1 MNPRHV
7 STVALACA
15 AAVVVSGCVRV
26 TDGLSVA
33 DGSAESSAAA
43 PETSSTV
50 SVNQP
55 EPGIMPTSEAPVPAG
70 TVTCAPEVAPRV
82 GYVAAV
88 DDPRAPQ
95 IVIGVPEG
103 WSFMGGTG
111 DVAGTLTGPE
121 AMTATVTI
129 ATTDLDPAAAFRGYA
144 NDIMEQST
152 VSTVSVLPG
161 ELCSYSGQKLMGS
174 WSDIPETAVAFRDR
188 LVHLPTDT
196 ANYLVSVHVEAP
208 SGVDALDAAGDVLT
222 ADFEVRMP

>member
-26 TDGLSVA
+26 TGGLPVA
-33 DGSAESSAAA
+33 DGSAEPAAAA
-43 PETSSTV
+43 PGTSSTNPV
-50 SVNQP
+50 DQP

-70 TVTCAPEVAPRV
+70 AVTCAPEVAPRV

-111 DVAGTLTGPE
+111 DVAGRLTGPDR
-121 AMTATVTI
+121 MTATVTI

-144 NDIMEQST
+144 NDIMEQSA

-161 ELCSYSGQKLMGS
+161 ELCDYSGQKLMGS
-174 WSDIPETAVAFRDR
+174 WSDIPETAVEFRDR

>member
-1 MNPRHV
+1 MNPRRV
-7 STVALACA
+7 CTVALACA

-26 TDGLSVA
+26 TDGLPAA
-33 DGSAESSAAA
+33 DRSAEPAAVA
-43 PETSSTV
+43 PGTSSTGPA
-50 SVNQP
+50 NQP

-95 IVIGVPEG
+95 IVVGVPEG

-111 DVAGTLTGPE
+111 DVAGRLTGPDR
-121 AMTATVTI
+121 MTASVTI

-144 NDIMEQST
+144 NDIMEQSAI
-152 VSTVSVLPG
+152 STVSVLPG

-174 WSDIPETAVAFRDR
+174 WSDIPETTVEFRDR

-208 SGVDALDAAGDVLT
+208 SGVDGLDAAGDVLT

>member
-1 MNPRHV
+1 MNLRYV
-7 STVALACA
+7 STVALAC

-26 TDGLSVA
+26 TDGRSVA
-33 DGSAESSAAA
+33 DGWSEPPASAPA
-43 PETSSTV
+43 TSST
-50 SVNQP
+50 SAANQP

-70 TVTCAPEVAPRV
+70 PVTCAPEVVPRV

-103 WSFMGGTG
+103 WSFTGGTG

-121 AMTATVTI
+121 QMTATVTI

-144 NDIMEQST
+144 DDNMEQSA
-152 VSTVSVLPG
+152 VSAVSVLPG
-161 ELCSYSGQKLMGS
+161 ELCEFSGQKLMGS
-174 WSDIPETAVAFRDR
+174 WSDIPGTAVEFRDR
-188 LVHLPTDT
+188 IVHLPTDT

-208 SGVDALDAAGDVLT
+208 SGADAFDAAGDVLT

>member
-1 MNPRHV
+1 MSRRHV
-7 STVALACA
+7 TTVALSC

-26 TDGLSVA
+26 TEGRPVA
-33 DGSAESSAAA
+33 DGAAGPSAAT
-43 PETSSTV
+43 PGTSSTTD
-50 SVNQP
+50 QP

-70 TVTCAPEVAPRV
+70 TVTCAPEAAPRV

-103 WSFMGGTG
+103 WSFTSGAG

-121 AMTATVTI
+121 RMAATVTI
-129 ATTDLDPAAAFRGYA
+129 AATDLDPAAAFRGYA
-144 NDIMEQST
+144 NDIMEQSA

-161 ELCSYSGQKLMGS
+161 ELCEYSGQKLTGS
-174 WSDIPETAVAFRDR
+174 WSDLPEPAVEFRDR
-188 LVHLPTDT
+188 LVHLPTVT
-196 ANYLVSVHVEAP
+196 ADYLVSVHVEAP